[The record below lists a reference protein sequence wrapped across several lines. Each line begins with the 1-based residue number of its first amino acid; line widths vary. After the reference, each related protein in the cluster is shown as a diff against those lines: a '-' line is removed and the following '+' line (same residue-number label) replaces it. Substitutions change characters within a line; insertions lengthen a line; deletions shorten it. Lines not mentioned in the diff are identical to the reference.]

1 MPMNLIPALDVC
13 RFPRFPLLQGR
24 TVIEP
29 INNLGKLND
38 KLCGVRLFIKRD
50 DHMSI
55 GGGGNKLRKLEF
67 ILGEAR
73 AQEAHTIITVGALQS
88 NHARLTAAAA
98 ARACLKCELVLT
110 PRVRRD
116 GIEFCRNGNFL
127 LDNLFG
133 ANITEV
139 DIKDRDDPDAAKK
152 LVDKIETSLKN
163 AGQKTYFCP
172 TGGSTAVGAL
182 GYALC
187 AHEIAQQSKEMGL
200 DFAHVVV
207 PNGSGGTHAG
217 LAAGFAAIG
226 MSPRIVKSYAVLA
239 PRKKTLEFT
248 LKIAQETADL
258 LKPSLQLTQEDIDI
272 DDSHLG
278 EDYGIPTKEMLD
290 AVRIMA
296 RSEGLLLDPVYS
308 GKAFAGLLH
317 DIQTG
322 KYASGQN
329 VLFLMTGGVPG
340 LFAYR
345 SALDDSHW

>member
-1 MPMNLIPALDVC
+1 MNLVPGSDMFD
-13 RFPRFPLLQGR
+13 FPKFPLLQGPTR
-24 TVIEP
+24 IEE
-29 INNLGKLND
+29 IDNLGKLKN

-67 ILGEAR
+67 LLGEAR
-73 AQEAHTIITVGALQS
+73 TQGADTIITVGALQS
-88 NHARLTAAAA
+88 NHARLTAAAS
-98 ARACLKCELVLT
+98 ARAGLKCELVLS
-110 PRVRRD
+110 PRVYRD
-116 GIEFCRNGNFL
+116 GIEYCRNGNFL
-127 LDNLFG
+127 LSNLFG

-139 DIKDRDDPDAAKK
+139 DIKDRNDPAATEK
-152 LVDKIETSLKN
+152 LVNKIEASLKN
-163 AGQKTYFCP
+163 SGQKSYFCP

-187 AHEIAQQSKEMGL
+187 ANEIAQQSKEMGI
-200 DFAHVVV
+200 DFAQVVV

-226 MSPRIVKSYAVLA
+226 MSPRMVKSYAVVTS
-239 PRKKTLEFT
+239 RENTLKFT
-248 LKIAQETADL
+248 LKIAQETAKM

-296 RSEGLLLDPVYS
+296 RSEGVLLDPVYS

-317 DIQTG
+317 DIQAG

-329 VLFLMTGGVPG
+329 VLFLMTGGIPA

-345 SALDDSHW
+345 STLDDSHW